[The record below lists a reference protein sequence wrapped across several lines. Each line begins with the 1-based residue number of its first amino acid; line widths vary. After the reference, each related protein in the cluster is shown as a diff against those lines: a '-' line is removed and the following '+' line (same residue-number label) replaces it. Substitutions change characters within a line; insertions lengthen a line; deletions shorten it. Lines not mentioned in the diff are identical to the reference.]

1 MGKPSGLGG
10 RCSRQEPP
18 PMIAL
23 LKIADWTDAEP
34 GTDTSRVAERR
45 LFPRKELQAEVEG
58 RRLDHTLPALRHPQV
73 KLLLRDLSVGGL
85 CALSDTPL
93 ATGERV
99 TLFVPP
105 NGISGGWNAY
115 GRVIRCTPSG
125 MGYRV
130 AVEFDP
136 LPAA

>member
-1 MGKPSGLGG
+1 
-10 RCSRQEPP
+10 
-18 PMIAL
+18 MIAL
-23 LKIADWTDAEP
+23 LKLADWTEDQHGNDA
-34 GTDTSRVAERR
+34 TTRVAERR
-45 LFPRKELQAEVEG
+45 MFPRKELRAEVEG
-58 RRLDHTLPALRHPQV
+58 RRLDHTLPALRHPHV
-73 KLLLRDLSVGGL
+73 KLLLRDLSAGGL
-85 CALSDTPL
+85 SALSDTPL
-93 ATGERV
+93 TAGERV
-99 TLFVPP
+99 SVFMPP